1 VRTWAL
7 PAVVLLVVVV
17 VATVLWTTS
26 RTPEPHEWTPEELA
40 TLESL
45 WIGNLPP
52 LPPDPSNAVADD
64 PRAAE
69 LGHRLFFDTRFSAN
83 GEISCATCHQ
93 PEKLFTDGRPLSEAI
108 GTTKRHAPSIVGL
121 AHSPWFYWDGRKDS
135 QWSQALSPMEDPA
148 EQAGTRTQF
157 AHLTAAHYSDAYE
170 PLFGPLPDLS
180 DGDRFPPFAGPNG
193 NEAEQAAWEA
203 MAPEDRDA
211 INRVYAGMGKA
222 IAAYERLVMPGP
234 SRFDEYVEALVR
246 GDAGKA
252 AATLTADEALGL
264 RIFIGEGSCTDCHN
278 GPLLTNNGFHN
289 IGLPLAPG
297 TAFDSGRIK
306 GVERMLADPFNCRS
320 PYSDAGEADCE
331 ELRFVKT
338 EGMELIGGFKVP
350 SLRNVAETAPYMHLG
365 QIPTLRGVLEHY
377 DRAPVP
383 LMGHSD
389 LVPLNLSNQEMNRLE
404 AFLRSLSAP
413 LATPDRWLKPPE

>member
-1 VRTWAL
+1 MAVLVAL
-7 PAVVLLVVVV
+7 A
-17 VATVLWTTS
+17 AVLWTVS
-26 RTPEPHEWTPEELA
+26 RSPEPHEWTPEEIA

-69 LGHRLFFDTRFSAN
+69 LGHRLFFDTRFSAG
-83 GEISCATCHQ
+83 GEFSCATCHQ
-93 PEKLFTDGRPLSEAI
+93 PEKIFTDGRPLSEAT
-108 GTTKRHAPSIVGL
+108 GTTRRHAPSIVGT

-148 EQAGTRTQF
+148 EQAGTRTRF
-157 AHLTAAHYSDAYE
+157 AHLVAAHHADEYE
-170 PLFGPLPDLS
+170 ALFGPLPDLS
-180 DGDRFPPFAGPNG
+180 DRDRFPASAGPNG
-193 NEAEQAAWEA
+193 GEAERAAWEA
-203 MAPEDRDA
+203 MASEDRDA
-211 INRVYAGMGKA
+211 VNRIYAGMGKA

-234 SRFDEYVEALVR
+234 SRFDGYVESLLQ
-246 GDAGKA
+246 GDAEKA

-289 IGLPLAPG
+289 IGLPLEPG

-306 GVERMLADPFNCRS
+306 GVEQVLADPFNCLS
-320 PYSDAGEADCE
+320 PYSDAADGDCE

-389 LVPLNLSNQEMNRLE
+389 LLPLQLSTREMDQLE
-404 AFLRSLSAP
+404 AFLKTLSAP
-413 LATPDRWLKPPE
+413 LSTPPNWLKPPE

>member
-1 VRTWAL
+1 MRNLVFL
-7 PAVVLLVVVV
+7 IVGLVVL
-17 VATVLWTTS
+17 VAIAGVLWTVVG
-26 RTPEPHEWTPEELA
+26 TPEPHEWTPEEIA
-40 TLESL
+40 TLETLWLGSL
-45 WIGNLPP
+45 AP

-69 LGHRLFFDTRFSAN
+69 LGHRLFFDARFSAN

-93 PEKLFTDGRPLSEAI
+93 PAKLFTDGLPLSEAI

-121 AHSPWFYWDGRKDS
+121 AHSPWFYWGGRKDS
-135 QWSQALSPMEDPA
+135 QWAQALSPMEDPA
-148 EQAGTRTQF
+148 EHGGTRMQY
-157 AHLTAAHYSDAYE
+157 AHLVVAHYAGEYE
-170 PLFGPLPDLS
+170 ALFGPLPGLS
-180 DGDRFPPFAGPNG
+180 DRDRFPASAGPNG
-193 NEAEQAAWEA
+193 NEAERAAWEA

-211 INRVYAGMGKA
+211 VNRVYAGMGKA

-234 SRFDEYVEALVR
+234 SRFDDYVEALSR
-246 GDAGKA
+246 GDAPKA

-289 IGLPLAPG
+289 IGLPLPPG

-306 GVERMLADPFNCRS
+306 GVEQMLADPFNCRS
-320 PYSDAGEADCE
+320 PYSDAAEGDCE

-338 EGMELIGGFKVP
+338 EGMELIGAFKVP
-350 SLRNVAETAPYMHLG
+350 GLRNVAETAPYMHLG
-365 QIPTLRGVLEHY
+365 QIPILRGVVEHY

-389 LVPLNLSNQEMNRLE
+389 LLPLKLSNREKERIE
-404 AFLRSLSAP
+404 AFLRTLSAP
-413 LATPDRWLKPPE
+413 PSTPQHWLEPPE